1 MSTTTRLL
9 GGRVWHDMID
19 MDSHFDIAT
28 RVRYVAHYVE
38 KAMTRGLFAGRSGI
52 DRVFVVCLLV
62 QRDLKSSHV
71 IVMVEWVVVKV
82 KESLPTLYNKAVNTP
97 SNAGH
102 E

>member
-38 KAMTRGLFAGRSGI
+38 KAMTRGLFAGRYGI
-52 DRVFVVCLLV
+52 DRVFAVCLLV

-82 KESLPTLYNKAVNTP
+82 KESLPTLYKKAVNTP